1 MLTDSLFE
9 QVLVNPIGKYRP
21 DTLLVASGFAT
32 ASMANYHMGALKELS
47 HAPSIRL
54 IVGMAKSGIE
64 TAQHRAFVQLSK
76 TDIRERKFSCR
87 YITKGAPVHA
97 KVYIWVKNEKP
108 VAAFAGSAN
117 YTLTGFGKTQVEAV
131 GAVDKHLAHEFYNK
145 LLRRSVDCANA
156 EGKITLLPTR
166 RVKEDRE
173 ETDSINLSMLVKRT
187 GETHTAGGI
196 NWGQRENRDPN
207 EAYIPFSA
215 NIRRSGFFPEK
226 GRRFVVQ
233 TDDSEVFVMVVAS
246 GKGKVLETPDN
257 NSLIGEYLR
266 RRLGVASGEYVTREH
281 FEKYGRTDITFTK
294 VDDETYFMDF
304 QPNP

>member
-1 MLTDSLFE
+1 MLTDSLFKR
-9 QVLVNPIGKYRP
+9 VLVDPIEKYRP

-32 ASMANYHMGALKELS
+32 ASMVNYHMGALKELG

-87 YITKGAPVHA
+87 YITKDAPVHA

-117 YTLTGFGKTQVEAV
+117 YTLKGFGETQVEAV

-145 LLRRSVDCANA
+145 LLRQSVDCADA
-156 EGKITLLPTR
+156 EGKITLLPNR

-173 ETDSINLSMLVKRT
+173 ETDSVNLSMLVKRT
-187 GETHTAGGI
+187 GETHKRAGI
-196 NWGQRENRDPN
+196 NWGQRGRRNRN
-207 EAYIPFSA
+207 EAYIPIPA
-215 NIRRSGFFPEK
+215 EVRRRGFFPQK
-226 GRRFVVQ
+226 GQGFVVR
-233 TDDSEVFVMVVAS
+233 TDDREVFIMVVAQME
-246 GKGKVLETPDN
+246 GKALETPRS

-266 RRLGVASGEYVTREH
+266 CRLGVASGEYVTREH

-304 QPNP
+304 QPPT